1 MKLISPLV
9 SRIAQR
15 IFLSES
21 ICWMRAWA
29 AISST
34 EMRSRRQ
41 VVVDRLAV
49 LDQDDG
55 IAVEDRPRAREPP
68 GDPRGRDDQ
77 ERKRPDREHGAGHRV
92 VLLGDALLDE
102 VGDHHQDQQVERLHL
117 RELAAAEQAHDHHHE
132 EKDDG

>member
-34 EMRSRRQ
+34 EMRSRR
-41 VVVDRLAV
+41 RLSSIG
-49 LDQDDG
+49 LPSSTRTTG
-55 IAVEDRPRAREPP
+55 LPRAREPP
-68 GDPRGRDDQ
+68 GDPRGRDDH
-77 ERKRPDREHGAGHRV
+77 ERKRPDREHGAGYRV
-92 VLLGDALLDE
+92 VLLGDALLHE

-117 RELAAAEQAHDHHHE
+117 RQLAAAEQAHDHHHE